1 MMKKGRMT
9 AWLAGLL
16 LLAAAL
22 PAAGE
27 DAAAFLF
34 RVRTRNLAETSSRLE
49 GILQYQSQDGAMEE
63 HSCVLLVR
71 LGMGGMQ
78 ARMSVDGKPGVQL
91 AYPARATKAVETES
105 GAILQRCG
113 IRISDLTM
121 SFLQY
126 KLVKELASERV
137 RGIVCRVL
145 ELAAPD
151 GKERVHVYLSRDY
164 LVPLKAAFFEGD
176 SQTPAR
182 TLEIASF
189 KQQNGIYYAELINF
203 RGPRWRSRVTFNR
216 VQLKKAAPGETLPPE
231 KLPDTTGSAVK
242 EK

>member
-1 MMKKGRMT
+1 MKKVWITVCLPVLLMMT
-9 AWLAGLL
+9 
-16 LLAAAL
+16 AL
-22 PAAGE
+22 PAVGE

-34 RVRTRNLAETSSRLE
+34 RVRTRTLAETSSRLE
-49 GILQYQSQDGAMEE
+49 GVLQYLPQDGTMEE
-63 HSCVLLVR
+63 HSCLLLVR

-91 AYPARATKAVETES
+91 SFPAAAKEVETES

-113 IRISDLTM
+113 IRLSDLTM

-126 KLVKELASERV
+126 KLVKELASDRV
-137 RGIVCRVL
+137 HGIVCRVL
-145 ELAAPD
+145 ELAAPN

-164 LVPLKAAFFEGD
+164 LFPLKAAFFEGA

-189 KQQNGIYYAELINF
+189 KQQNGFYYAELINF

-231 KLPDTTGSAVK
+231 EISGTTGNAVK